1 MGEQFALPFINN
13 LIIMIER
20 KLVIYL
26 AVNKYKTSDAVST
39 YDGVGDDDEILG
51 VLKTNLNGIFGI
63 PYQFMESVDQR
74 IDGTEIGAKYA
85 EKIVARMP
93 LLFITPCRQVFM
105 KGFDGTSKEIALGA
119 LLDGNSEMM
128 NSITSVGKYYTTEF
142 AYSEYYNYVNTM
154 ATQLSCFAGIGNEQ
168 VNINGSRKKI
178 KNINWQDAKNSS
190 FKNYFA
196 ADEAIVFYLD
206 GLTSMSESF
215 SNATTESSLASTI
228 NGFSDQ
234 ANELKFLIGKDS
246 ALSNLMEGATS
257 ITDSIGSALSGT
269 LSSLTGGML
278 GDLAKTGVST
288 VLTGGKIIFPK
299 IWQDSS
305 FSRSYS
311 FDVKLRSPDHD
322 SMSIFMNVLIPYIH
336 LLGAVLPV
344 GIDDNPNGYTS
355 PFLVKAYCK
364 GMFNIDMGIITDL
377 SVTRGAECQWN
388 DDGLPTQIDVS
399 ITIEDLYSSLFM
411 SDEKKSNLAVIKNT
425 AMMDFLSNMAG
436 LNVADTEIGRRTKML
451 AYLTTSD
458 LTRTPSNIWNKFDT
472 KISNLM
478 SGLYRNL

>member
-1 MGEQFALPFINN
+1 M
-13 LIIMIER
+13 
-20 KLVIYL
+20 IYL
-26 AVNKYKTSDAVST
+26 AVNKYQTSDAVSS
-39 YDGVGDDDEILG
+39 YDGVGDEDEIEG
-51 VLKTNLNGIFGI
+51 VLKTNLNGIFAI

-85 EKIVARMP
+85 EKIIARMP

-128 NSITSVGKYYTTEF
+128 GSITSVGKYYTTEF
-142 AYSEYYNYVNTM
+142 AYSEYYEYVNTM
-154 ATQLSCFAGIGNEQ
+154 ATQLSCFLGIGNEK
-168 VNINGSRKKI
+168 VNINGSSKKI
-178 KNINWQDAKNSS
+178 KNINWNDAKNSS

-196 ADEAIVFYLD
+196 ADDAIVFYLD

-215 SNATTESSLASTI
+215 SNSTTESSLASTI

-257 ITDSIGSALSGT
+257 ITDSIGGALSGT

-299 IWQDSS
+299 IWQDFS

-322 SMSIFMNVLIPYIH
+322 SLSIYMNVLIPYLH

-411 SDEKKSNLAVIKNT
+411 SNEKKSNLAIIKNT

-436 LNVADTEIGRRTKML
+436 LNVADTEIGRRIKML
-451 AYLTTSD
+451 GYLTTSD
-458 LTRTPSNIWNKFDT
+458 LSRTPSNIWNKFDT

>member
-1 MGEQFALPFINN
+1 M
-13 LIIMIER
+13 
-20 KLVIYL
+20 IYL
-26 AVNKYKTSDAVST
+26 AVNKYQTSDAVSS
-39 YDGVGDDDEILG
+39 YDGVGDEDEIEG
-51 VLKTNLNGIFGI
+51 VLKTNLNGIFAI
-63 PYQFMESVDQR
+63 PYQFMDSVDQR
-74 IDGTEIGAKYA
+74 ITGTEIGAKYA
-85 EKIVARMP
+85 EKIVSRMP

-105 KGFDGTSKEIALGA
+105 KGFDNTSKEIALGA

-128 NSITSVGKYYTTEF
+128 GSITSVGKYYTTEF
-142 AYSEYYNYVNTM
+142 AYSEYYDYVNTM
-154 ATQLSCFAGIGNEQ
+154 ATQLSCFLGIGNEK
-168 VNINGSRKKI
+168 VNINGSTKKI
-178 KNINWQDAKNSS
+178 KDINWNDAKNSS

-196 ADEAIVFYLD
+196 ADDAIVFYLD
-206 GLTSMSESF
+206 GLTSMSETF
-215 SNATTESSLASTI
+215 SNSTTESSLASTI

-257 ITDSIGSALSGT
+257 ITDSIGGALSGT

-322 SMSIFMNVLIPYIH
+322 SLSIYMNVLIPYLH
-336 LLGAVLPV
+336 LLGGVLPI

-377 SVTRGAECQWN
+377 SVTRG
-388 DDGLPTQIDVS
+388 V
-399 ITIEDLYSSLFM
+399 
-411 SDEKKSNLAVIKNT
+411 T
-425 AMMDFLSNMAG
+425 AAQH
-436 LNVADTEIGRRTKML
+436 IQ
-451 AYLTTSD
+451 
-458 LTRTPSNIWNKFDT
+458 
-472 KISNLM
+472 
-478 SGLYRNL
+478 